1 MPARAVRQLSLRGV
15 PLWLLREYLADLG
28 AADCEPPAPGPADPD
43 GVVPPDGAMRSPEGW
58 QVLYRSEERQAHP
71 RLPTKIAIHH
81 LTFTHEDEPRLEA
94 LLERFM
100 RKAHR
105 GGG

>member
-1 MPARAVRQLSLRGV
+1 MPPRAVRQLSLRGV

-28 AADCEPPAPGPADPD
+28 ASDCEPPAPGPTDPD
-43 GVVPPDGAMRSPEGW
+43 AVVAPDGAMQSPEGW

-100 RKAHR
+100 LKAHR